1 MNNFIFVAFL
11 TAVFFSSGLAL
22 PTPYDAESE
31 SSELNAPLLSA
42 DANVQAAI
50 TIENESVAEIYAPPV
65 PAPIEQQTVA
75 EIAQPTETGN
85 EASIGAQS
93 VPISTPQTEASPSAP
108 KSEQTPKKVINM
120 KSAME
125 GAAGNVYGGL
135 PLDQQPKTIAE
146 VAAKAKQTPAKL
158 PADYDVNRVAER
170 AAARVYGW
178 LPEDKQPKAIYD
190 AAEKA
195 KNTPKPPGD
204 YDVERVAQKA
214 ARLVYGVLP
223 IGMQPSFA
231 GPSTDKGN
239 VDDSEKPSAA
249 AGDDDDEVEKEK
261 KE

>member
-1 MNNFIFVAFL
+1 MSNFIFVAFL
-11 TAVFFSSGLAL
+11 TAAFFSSGLAL
-22 PTPYDAESE
+22 PAPYDAESVV
-31 SSELNAPLLSA
+31 SSELNVPLLSA
-42 DANVQAAI
+42 DANVEAAI
-50 TIENESVAEIYAPPV
+50 TNESDAAAEIQAPSIPV
-65 PAPIEQQTVA
+65 PIEHQTA
-75 EIAQPTETGN
+75 ADITHPTETGN
-85 EASIGAQS
+85 ESSIASS
-93 VPISTPQTEASPSAP
+93 SSTP
-108 KSEQTPKKVINM
+108 KSEQTPKKVMNM
-120 KSAME
+120 KSALE
-125 GAAGNVYGGL
+125 GAAANVYGGL
-135 PLDQQPKTIAE
+135 PLDKQPKTIAE
-146 VAAKAKQTPAKL
+146 AAAKAKQTPAKL

-223 IGMQPSFA
+223 IGMQPNFA
-231 GPSTDKGN
+231 GPSTDKSN
-239 VDDSEKPSAA
+239 VDDSEKPSAAA